1 MYLHPNCLGE
11 SDCGWNSCLVSYRNI
26 ILARHWTC
34 PNLPPVEVKVVVD
47 ETVGLKPNTNP
58 VLTNLLFRWK

>member
-26 ILARHWTC
+26 IQARHWTC

-47 ETVGLKPNTNP
+47 ETVVK
-58 VLTNLLFRWK
+58 